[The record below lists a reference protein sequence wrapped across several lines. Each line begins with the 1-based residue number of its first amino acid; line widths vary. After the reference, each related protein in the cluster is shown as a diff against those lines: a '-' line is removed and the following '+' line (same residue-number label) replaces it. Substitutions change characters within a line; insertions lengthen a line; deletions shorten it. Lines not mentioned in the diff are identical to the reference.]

1 MNIVPYQAVSRDLA
15 EREKALSSTRRAP
28 QGYGGTPTLSSETV
42 QAGRELDRIGRL
54 VCFCCDLE
62 TPQCFLHA
70 AFHLPSPRQQQ
81 LHHSV

>member
-1 MNIVPYQAVSRDLA
+1 MNITPYQAVSRDLA
-15 EREKALSSTRRAP
+15 EREKALSRTRRAP
-28 QGYGGTPTLSSETV
+28 QGYGGTPLSSEAL
-42 QAGRELDRIGRL
+42 QAGGELDRIGRL
-54 VCFCCDLE
+54 VCFCCELE